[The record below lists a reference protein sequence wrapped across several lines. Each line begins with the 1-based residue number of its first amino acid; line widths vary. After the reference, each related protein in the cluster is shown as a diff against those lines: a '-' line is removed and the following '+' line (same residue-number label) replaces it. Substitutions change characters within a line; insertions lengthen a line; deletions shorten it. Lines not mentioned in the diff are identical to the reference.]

1 MSINANNVSGF
12 FNSQLIGYFNQAD
25 QRFHKLSIF
34 MIRWH
39 KEYMQHTDHYLNDL
53 RLTGIKNYI
62 KCRNTLSKTM
72 HVVSIYVLQLMLVTW
87 MQHIEQM
94 SRFDCVFIRKDPT
107 VQSLI
112 KDAGKLDRAI

>member
-53 RLTGIKNYI
+53 RL
-62 KCRNTLSKTM
+62 SKTM

-107 VQSLI
+107 V
-112 KDAGKLDRAI
+112 